1 MTTRKAKR
9 AGIHHSLDKAGH
21 IPVTVDETPDGNV
34 YVLDP
39 ESYGGNRIAL
49 LETGEGV
56 DAVAEVP
63 LPDNSDIRTVSPES
77 TAALAFLG
85 LLASNLGARGITAS
99 LSTDNQ
105 GVAAVLVRSH
115 RCEADDRNVAELVDE
130 IQQLAVDVERFV
142 GDPDSDGDL
151 PLRAQFGE
159 FAKSPSD
166 GDPVLAPT
174 LDPAQLANLAD
185 ISESLKE
192 KYLKD
197 K

>member
-1 MTTRKAKR
+1 MTARKGKR
-9 AGIHHSLDKAGH
+9 AGIRHSLDKAGH
-21 IPVTVDETPDGNV
+21 VSVAVDETPNGNV
-34 YVLDP
+34 YSLDP
-39 ESYGGNRIAL
+39 ENCGGNRIAL

-56 DAVAEVP
+56 DAVAEVR
-63 LPDNSDIRTVSPES
+63 LPDNSDIRMVSPKS

-85 LLASNLGARGITAS
+85 RLASNLGNRGITAS

-115 RCEADDRNVAELVDE
+115 RCQTDDRSVAELVE
-130 IQQLAVDVERFV
+130 QIEQVAMDVEQFV
-142 GDPDSDGDL
+142 RDLNSEGDL
-151 PLRAQFGE
+151 PLREQFGK

-174 LDPAQLANLAD
+174 LDPVQLANLIE

-192 KYLKD
+192 SHAKD
-197 K
+197 R